1 MLKKVNVK
9 RAFACLLVL
18 FALMAALMAF
28 GEGAVEATP
37 SATEAP
43 AETNSDYD
51 PYDLSLIHI
60 ASAVWGKVHLSS
72 WGSASAT
79 AMPP

>member
-28 GEGAVEATP
+28 GEGAVEGTP
-37 SATEAP
+37 STTEAP
-43 AETNSDYD
+43 APEAAAETD
-51 PYDLSLIHI
+51 PD
-60 ASAVWGKVHLSS
+60 
-72 WGSASAT
+72 
-79 AMPP
+79 